1 MEMKKFAKPKTL
13 WKMSSTNKPLLTKG
27 MEASPLKKFT
37 IPKIRRTAEKVY
49 LSSCC
54 TNTREYSFIHDTL
67 KQCRLDV
74 SCDLQATW
82 QFGDTKLIHNEHLE
96 KKFTAKRS
104 EMRESGR
111 HGREVEEHFC
121 FLALPQSD
129 MVEIY
134 QNGISTKAST
144 LKILGNPLLGIYI
157 FRHVDVALN
166 FAQSRST
173 TVESIVIFKVLFGK
187 VKKVQP
193 SVDKN
198 KVSLDPSPNFD
209 CHMSRTVSS
218 VKDTIELQ
226 AYNSAVYFYEYDI
239 YSKPVDKPRQCLPY
253 AVVTVKFIG
262 QKIDNGHLT
271 PSLKVLTTRLTQ
283 RPERTCS
290 LNNCTVAKRI
300 GKGKDATVIF
310 EHFGKSV
317 DPFVDES
324 CLCSA
329 LNPDINLPNS
339 DTSNSYGNV
348 QNTNISNFDTCS
360 RQSESNS
367 ETRDTSQVY
376 DSTLSFMPRESGNED
391 LLLNLTYL
399 KSILSSISTAVP
411 PQNNAASSTVITSK
425 LIKDPRLMKREES
438 MGKQSNITSLNDGMP
453 VVKNLD
459 HVSSEINLS
468 SMPTISASCEVVP
481 SGDSILANCLD
492 TSCFACSLEDS
503 QSQTHS
509 MMSEYYHCTASS
521 KNTIAEEYN
530 DQGKFYFP
538 ISLSNV
544 VSQVEKQNHS
554 EEKAQSTQEKNS
566 IPLLIKQNSESYDDY
581 EPVNT
586 CTRESKNHI
595 SQESQPYNFITMHH
609 KVSTV
614 APLQKER
621 SIDEYIENTEK
632 MKMGNFIDS
641 EDSSKHGG
649 RQTWWNETNDY
660 FTNETNISPIDNCMS
675 LSQEYKEDKRLDS
688 SVDNYENTL
697 ITEVELSKSPL
708 STTKDKGKVDDL
720 GLQLESNLTPDIECL
735 SPKHLQQFLEYDNG
749 IHKSFTIAQQLI
761 ELKLEERDKKCF
773 DIITDTLQEAKDIPH
788 MKEPLVDTV
797 ISSTVKNVLDNSKCS
812 ITEECLSVQRKNENE
827 PALLENIQK
836 GCKETLRI
844 ENECQDHI
852 PFCNGNLN
860 DIYLNNKFVEQGD
873 NDKENQS
880 EAKEEDNVPCS
891 ENNIEIVYE
900 SEKHRFHTQNIF
912 TNISEKV
919 ENKNSYEVEMS
930 SPKEFSAFNLI
941 WRKTG
946 ISTETSLLK
955 NKDDVTKEKDAQN
968 TGGNVENLAST
979 TFSENSNSSLGVSN
993 VAVQVTSTTISALS
1007 TNHEDHQKFL
1017 LNETCISEN
1026 PAFGL
1031 LVTHKASDCA
1041 VDIDQNNSPDSFY
1054 PQVDE
1059 TLFLQNFEFE
1069 SEIEI
1074 ETEEYDDTF
1083 LFQPGIHSHGNVLYD
1098 EVEDAYEILKSR
1110 IDWEGLFGSSF
1121 EEIEASFT
1129 RENSDQHYLKKNG
1142 YVYSSSSQ
1150 NTRDLPNPVFPDLQI
1165 RITNNL
1171 FRPGF
1176 NHTDDS
1182 LTMTVNF
1189 HKCINEVTKPELY
1202 EERTPGFDIYSQP
1215 LDENSNCSCENK
1227 LDDSMQ
1233 DSRLGSKFQISCSSN
1248 LSQSI
1253 HVNHASENSNSGSL
1267 STEHSSTPVIENK
1280 CSSTS
1285 SKNFDS
1291 TDPRNTSMES
1301 RISKR
1306 KLGNKDLRHHE
1317 ICGKKKRQ
1325 TSQDSSQHFSL
1336 LSQGRIKTFSRSER
1350 NIRNVLDI
1358 LNSEA
1363 SLCKSKR
1370 LSRKLDKAVL
1380 HLKKAHRR
1388 VHTSLQLIS
1397 KVGEIKKGPLPK
1409 AYAIICNNFWESCDL
1424 EGYSSERRWC
1434 SKHFFSKRKY
1444 EKQGE
1449 QKAIGFDTDQ
1459 SLVQMSKHQSYKTNG
1474 DRIPECLSKER
1485 VASCVSRSHTS
1496 VHRDLSD
1503 QEQHP
1508 DSQLLLSASHSTGP
1522 SENDGSENPI
1532 ASELHPFSEKTEYLL
1547 YPHEKISE
1555 NVPADKKLP
1564 NSNYESLENHSTH
1577 SNVHDATKESN
1588 SEANAEINE
1597 SYSVFLS
1604 CIKGN
1609 NGSYD
1614 TDKNCSATSTAYTK
1628 VKADVNITSILKSD
1642 MKHVY
1647 KQDDISGCK
1656 NNEDIFPVVEWE
1668 ASVEN
1673 PTSSV
1678 TAGTMDPLN
1687 LSLVTGK
1694 KYSVPQFL
1702 STTPMTCSEGESS
1715 KSSLNK
1721 QITFATDP
1729 VMTSTT
1735 VSNCQKTCDRKTLLK
1750 TKEFSSNCSHV
1761 DMNETNVTTEHSNF
1775 DLMPVIEENK
1785 KYEENREK
1793 LSSKDYLPLKCNVND
1808 SPKRYIA
1815 KNDFQDTKFRKEHQ
1829 TEKANS
1835 VYKSNFY
1842 KGSPVT
1848 TENKNQKNKI
1858 LIEQSS
1864 HLRTKTSKLTGSHL
1878 SLMNKIP
1885 EAISLNNKGSQQ
1897 LKRKKGKIKVSNDS
1911 QSGCIS
1917 KPSIL
1922 RTNRTPIPHT
1932 QSETT
1937 NVTIFQKTPIS
1948 YMSQSKEKHS
1958 DNHTSFIAELSQ
1970 ILQRANEAS
1979 SLEMLEK
1986 ETKVCQDILP
1996 LFVEAFERKQECTL
2010 EQILISRELL
2020 VEQNLWNNCRHKLKP
2035 CAVDTLVELQMVME
2049 TIQFIKN
2056 KKRFLEGEPT
2066 FRSLLWYDETLYS
2079 ELLSRPRGYQLQS
2092 NFYPA
2097 FQGRLKYNAFCELQ
2111 SYHNQLVELL
2121 AETKRE
2127 NSSYYAFLKYK
2138 RQINE
2143 CEAIMKHRSDCF
2155 DFSLSIP
2162 FTCGVNLGNSLGD
2175 LEILRKS
2182 TLQLIGIHGDSPK
2195 VHSYTGKQDHFWII
2209 IEMIASKVNFIKS
2222 NEEASIK
2229 TSLYGLEHICFD
2241 AAKNLVWKEKSYS
2254 FCKNAQKNKE
2264 MLLEM
2269 NECAFSKLQNI
2280 YDTLSNDLNNE
2291 PTSSIGLDED
2301 TMNFSRKSDDVI
2313 ITETSGLNSTLFSR
2327 PDICC
2332 ISEILDQAEFADIKK
2347 LQELTLRC
2355 TDHLEILKKY
2365 FQILQE
2371 DNIDNIFITEDNI
2384 LDVLR
2389 NDSKGAIILK
2399 PAAIET
2405 YIEIVMLSETVHFL
2419 KNSMAKKLNNQRF
2432 RGMLWFDLSL
2442 LPELIHCQE
2451 KMASFSFLHEDATDC
2466 LWKVIETAISGV
2478 MEDLDIIYK
2487 YNEAVNC
2494 SYALHLFSRELN
2506 ELSEIKKLV
2515 VTSKYSISTYIDFVP
2530 CIASIN
2536 YGNTVTELERNYSQF
2551 SMLLKNTMSVPQ
2563 KDLGKVAHITKV
2575 MKTIEYMKIICAKDA
2590 KLTTSFIL
2598 HQILHNRKGTSQLK
2612 RKEEINVHIT
2622 KPEENT
2628 NKSSTF
2634 IKTPSI
2640 SGCLIKSMSHSTKK
2654 RPVTMDKCEDSQG
2667 KGTTKVSSCKKQ
2679 KVSMNDVTKIS
2690 RKKTI
2695 FSSSRTTKFQ
2705 SKNANETGSSL
2716 KRNYV
2721 SSKKDELK
2729 KSLPGTLLP
2738 FKNLQESGTSQSES
2752 KIDLTNSSF
2761 DVSEYLTEQQENLNG
2776 IRKRN
2781 VNANAM
2787 ETIDEDCPFIT
2798 CNQKSIADTF
2808 SKNPETLLQK
2818 LSKTPPD
2825 PAQNIYLSNIKLGTD
2840 VSLKPNSS
2848 GISEAPF
2855 HSMRNTHTNLDMN
2868 DTIFKH
2874 QDDEIIN
2881 LSIKDCT
2888 GTTSP
2893 EPIYIQNK
2901 IPVLQV
2907 KKTQPGTTE
2916 AQHMKDRVN
2925 SSSVP
2930 FRVPGSSILDVNHT
2944 AEYSFSE
2951 QQDEEHS
2958 KALDQKAD
2966 TYWNELPHSECSPVY
2981 NSSEYSFG
2989 TSYPYYACYV
2999 YQYSSSNGSA
3009 ITHTY
3014 QGVTSYEV
3022 QPPPS
3027 GIFTTITNT
3036 VQNTQSSLQYSQYF
3050 SYFAQRPQANAFVL
3064 QNEYFRPQ
3072 MPSSYNFQRP
3082 VFSQYAS
3089 YQPLPQAT
3097 YRYPPNPGALPEVPW
3112 TYDSWREK
3120 PFQPGH

>member
-1 MEMKKFAKPKTL
+1 MATNKMEMKKFAKPKTL
-13 WKMSSTNKPLLTKG
+13 WKMSSTSKPLSTRG
-27 MEASPLKKFT
+27 IEVSPLKKFT
-37 IPKIRRTAEKVY
+37 IPKIRRTTEKVY

-54 TNTREYSFIHDTL
+54 TNTREYSFIHDNL

-104 EMRESGR
+104 EMRENGR
-111 HGREVEEHFC
+111 HGRELEEHFC

-129 MVEIY
+129 MAEIY
-134 QNGISTKAST
+134 QSGISTKAST

-166 FAQSRST
+166 YAHSRST
-173 TVESIVIFKVLFGK
+173 AVEGIVIFKVLFGK

-209 CHMSRTVSS
+209 CHMSKTVPS

-271 PSLKVLTTRLTQ
+271 TSLKVLTPRLTQ

-310 EHFGKSV
+310 EHFGKPV

-324 CLCSA
+324 CLYST
-329 LNPDINLPNS
+329 LNSDINLPNS

-348 QNTNISNFDTCS
+348 QNGNISNFDTYS
-360 RQSESNS
+360 GQSENS
-367 ETRDTSQVY
+367 SEIRDTSQVH
-376 DSTLSFMPRESGNED
+376 DSSLSFMPRESGNED

-399 KSILSSISTAVP
+399 KSILSSISTPVP
-411 PQNNAASSTVITSK
+411 PQNNTASSTVITSK

-438 MGKQSNITSLNDGMP
+438 MGKQSNITGLSDGVP
-453 VVKNLD
+453 IDRNLD

-468 SMPTISASCEVVP
+468 SIPTVSASSEVVP
-481 SGDSILANCLD
+481 SGDTILANCLD
-492 TSCFACSLEDS
+492 TSCFTCSFEGS
-503 QSQTHS
+503 QSQARS
-509 MMSEYYHCTASS
+509 MMSENYDCIPSN
-521 KNTIAEEYN
+521 KNVIVEQYN
-530 DQGKFYFP
+530 DQGKIYFP

-544 VSQVEKQNHS
+544 VSEVENQNHS
-554 EEKAQSTQEKNS
+554 EEKAQRTKERSTQN
-566 IPLLIKQNSESYDDY
+566 NESYNY
-581 EPVNT
+581 YKSVNT
-586 CTRESKNHI
+586 CTRESKDHI
-595 SQESQPYNFITMHH
+595 SQESQAYNFITMHQIGH
-609 KVSTV
+609 QISTV
-614 APLQKER
+614 APLQKKG
-621 SIDEYIENTEK
+621 SIDEYIENTGK
-632 MKMGNFIDS
+632 IRTFIDS
-641 EDSSKHGG
+641 EDSSKHEG
-649 RQTWWNETNDY
+649 RQTWWNETNNY
-660 FTNETNISPIDNCMS
+660 LTNETKISPIDNCLS
-675 LSQEYKEDKRLDS
+675 LPQEYREDERLDS
-688 SVDNYENTL
+688 LVDNYENTL
-697 ITEVELSKSPL
+697 ITEEVELSKSPI
-708 STTKDKGKVDDL
+708 STKKDKDKVDDL
-720 GLQLESNLTPDIECL
+720 ALQLESNSTPSIECH
-735 SPKHLQQFLEYDNG
+735 SPKHLQHFLEYDNG
-749 IHKSFTIAQQLI
+749 IHQSFTIAQKLI
-761 ELKLEERDKKCF
+761 ELKLEERDQNCF
-773 DIITDTLQEAKDIPH
+773 NIITDALQEAKDIPQ
-788 MKEPLVDTV
+788 MKELLVDTV
-797 ISSTVKNVLDNSKCS
+797 ISSAVETALDSS
-812 ITEECLSVQRKNENE
+812 ERSTAEECMSVQKKTENE
-827 PALLENIQK
+827 TMSLENIQK
-836 GCKETLRI
+836 DCNETLNI
-844 ENECQDHI
+844 ENEYQDHI
-852 PFCNGNLN
+852 LFCNANLN
-860 DIYLNNKFVEQGD
+860 DDIYLNIKFIEQGD
-873 NDKENQS
+873 NDKENQN
-880 EAKEEDNVPCS
+880 EAREEYVSCS
-891 ENNIEIVYE
+891 ENNIELLYE
-900 SEKHRFHTQNIF
+900 SEKQGFHTHNFF
-912 TNISEKV
+912 TNISKKV
-919 ENKNSYEVEMS
+919 DNKNYQVEMS

-941 WRKTG
+941 WRKRG
-946 ISTETSLLK
+946 ISAETGLLK
-955 NKDDVTKEKDAQN
+955 NKDDVIKQKDTQN
-968 TGGNVENLAST
+968 VGKNVENLAFT
-979 TFSENSNSSLGVSN
+979 TVSENSTASLDVSN
-993 VAVQVTSTTISALS
+993 AAVQVSSTTISTLS

-1017 LNETCISEN
+1017 LNETCISKS
-1026 PAFGL
+1026 PDFGL
-1031 LVTHKASDCA
+1031 LVTHKASDCEIYM
-1041 VDIDQNNSPDSFY
+1041 DKSNSQDSFY
-1054 PQVDE
+1054 PAVDE
-1059 TLFLQNFEFE
+1059 NLFLQNFELE

-1074 ETEEYDDTF
+1074 ETEEYDDAF
-1083 LFQPGIHSHGNVLYD
+1083 LFQQGIHSHGNVLYD

-1129 RENSDQHYLKKNG
+1129 RENSDQPYLKKNG
-1142 YVYSSSSQ
+1142 CVYSSTPKT
-1150 NTRDLPNPVFPDLQI
+1150 TRELLNPVLPDLQI

-1182 LTMTVNF
+1182 LTINDNF
-1189 HKCINEVTKPELY
+1189 YKCINEVTKPEIY
-1202 EERTPGFDIYSQP
+1202 EERTPGFEMYSQP
-1215 LDENSNCSCENK
+1215 LDENSSYSCENK
-1227 LDDSMQ
+1227 LDDLMQ
-1233 DSRLGSKFQISCSSN
+1233 DSRLVSKFQISYSSN
-1248 LSQSI
+1248 LSHSI
-1253 HVNHASENSNSGSL
+1253 HVNHATEKPNSEFL
-1267 STEHSSTPVIENK
+1267 STEHSNITPVIENK
-1280 CSSTS
+1280 CSSTN
-1285 SKNFDS
+1285 SKNYDF
-1291 TDPRNTSMES
+1291 TDTRNKGMES

-1306 KLGNKDLRHHE
+1306 KLANKDLRHHE

-1325 TSQDSSQHFSL
+1325 TSQDSSEHFSL

-1424 EGYSSERRWC
+1424 EGYSSERRLY
-1434 SKHFFSKRKY
+1434 SKHFFSKRKCDKHG
-1444 EKQGE
+1444 EKR
-1449 QKAIGFDTDQ
+1449 AIGFDTDK
-1459 SLVQMSKHQSYKTNG
+1459 SLVQMSKHRSNKTNG
-1474 DRIPECLSKER
+1474 DRILECFSKKR
-1485 VASCVSRSHTS
+1485 VASSVSKSHTS
-1496 VHRDLSD
+1496 VDRELCD

-1508 DSQLLLSASHSTGP
+1508 ESQLLLSSTSQSTSQSECDDSRNPASS
-1522 SENDGSENPI
+1522 D
-1532 ASELHPFSEKTEYLL
+1532 LHPFSEKTEYLL
-1547 YPHEKISE
+1547 YPDEKITE
-1555 NVPADKKLP
+1555 KEHVDKKLS
-1564 NSNYESLENHSTH
+1564 NSKYESLENHSTH
-1577 SNVHDATKESN
+1577 GNINDATEN
-1588 SEANAEINE
+1588 NPETNAEINE
-1597 SYSVFLS
+1597 SYSVSLS
-1604 CIKGN
+1604 CIKEK
-1609 NGSYD
+1609 NGSCG
-1614 TDKNCSATSTAYTK
+1614 TDKNCDTPCIAHTK
-1628 VKADVNITSILKSD
+1628 VKADIKVTSLLKSE
-1642 MKHVY
+1642 MKHVLNADVY
-1647 KQDDISGCK
+1647 KQDDLTLSGCK
-1656 NNEDIFPVVEWE
+1656 RNEVIFPVVEWAAPNE
-1668 ASVEN
+1668 SS
-1673 PTSSV
+1673 TSSII
-1678 TAGTMDPLN
+1678 TGIMDPLN
-1687 LSLVTGK
+1687 LSLVAGK
-1694 KYSVPQFL
+1694 KNSIPQFL
-1702 STTPMTCSEGESS
+1702 STTPTIYSEGESS
-1715 KSSLNK
+1715 KSALNK
-1721 QITFATDP
+1721 QIMFATDP
-1729 VMTSTT
+1729 IMTPPN
-1735 VSNCQKTCDRKTLLK
+1735 VSHCQKICDRNSLVK
-1750 TKEFSSNCSHV
+1750 TKEFSSNCFHI
-1761 DMNETNVTTEHSNF
+1761 DMNETNVLPEHPEL

-1785 KYEENREK
+1785 YEENMKK
-1793 LSSKDYLPLKCNVND
+1793 LSSKDDLPLKCNVKDSSKTCVAQND
-1808 SPKRYIA
+1808 I
-1815 KNDFQDTKFRKEHQ
+1815 QDTKLRKEQ
-1829 TEKANS
+1829 TEKVIS
-1835 VYKSNFY
+1835 VYKSNMY
-1842 KGSPVT
+1842 EGSPVRI
-1848 TENKNQKNKI
+1848 ENQNQKTKP
-1858 LIEQSS
+1858 S
-1864 HLRTKTSKLTGSHL
+1864 HLSLKTSKSTDSHPL
-1878 SLMNKIP
+1878 LMNKIP
-1885 EAISLNNKGSQQ
+1885 QAISLNNKDSHQPKGN
-1897 LKRKKGKIKVSNDS
+1897 KEGKIKASNDF
-1911 QSGCIS
+1911 QSDCIS

-1922 RTNRTPIPHT
+1922 RTNHMPIPHT
-1932 QSETT
+1932 HSETSKE
-1937 NVTIFQKTPIS
+1937 TILQKTPIS

-1970 ILQRANEAS
+1970 ILQRADEAS

-1996 LFVEAFERKQECTL
+1996 LFVEAFERKQACAL

-2020 VEQNLWNNCRHKLKP
+2020 VGQNLWNNCRHKLKP

-2056 KKRFLEGEPT
+2056 KKRLLEGEPT

-2097 FQGRLKYNAFCELQ
+2097 FQGRLKYNAFYELQ

-2155 DFSLSIP
+2155 DFTLSIP
-2162 FTCGVNLGNSLGD
+2162 FTCGVNLGDSLGD
-2175 LEILRKS
+2175 LEILKKS
-2182 TLQLIGIHGDSPK
+2182 TLKLIDIHGDSPK

-2209 IEMIASKVNFIKS
+2209 IEMIASKVNFIKN

-2241 AAKNLVWKEKSYS
+2241 AAKNLVWKEKRYS
-2254 FCKNAQKNKE
+2254 FSKNSQKNKE
-2264 MLLEM
+2264 VLLEM
-2269 NECAFSKLQNI
+2269 NECAFSKLQSI
-2280 YDTLSNDLNNE
+2280 YDTLSNGLNNE

-2301 TMNFSRKSDDVI
+2301 TVIFSRKSDDVI
-2313 ITETSGLNSTLFSR
+2313 MTENSSLNSTLFSR

-2332 ISEILDQAEFADIKK
+2332 ISEILDQAEFADVKK

-2371 DNIDNIFITEDNI
+2371 DNIDNIFITEENI

-2389 NDSKGAIILK
+2389 NDNKGAIILK

-2451 KMASFSFLHEDATDC
+2451 KMASFSFLNEGATGC

-2487 YNEAVNC
+2487 YNGAVNC

-2536 YGNTVTELERNYSQF
+2536 YGNTVTELEHNYSQF
-2551 SMLLKNTMSVPQ
+2551 SMLLKSTMSVPQ

-2598 HQILHNRKGTSQLK
+2598 HQILHNRKDTSQLK
-2612 RKEEINVHIT
+2612 RKEKINVDIT
-2622 KPEENT
+2622 KREENI
-2628 NKSSTF
+2628 KPSTSL
-2634 IKTPSI
+2634 KTPSI
-2640 SGCLIKSMSHSTKK
+2640 SECLMKSMSHPTKK
-2654 RPVTMDKCEDSQG
+2654 RPIAIDKCEDSQENE
-2667 KGTTKVSSCKKQ
+2667 TATKVSSCKKQ

-2690 RKKTI
+2690 RKI
-2695 FSSSRTTKFQ
+2695 AASSSPRITNFQ
-2705 SKNANETGSSL
+2705 SKSENEPGSSL

-2729 KSLPGTLLP
+2729 KSVSGSLLP
-2738 FKNLQESGTSQSES
+2738 LKNLQENGTSKSES
-2752 KIDLTNSSF
+2752 KIDLTDSSS
-2761 DVSEYLTEQQENLNG
+2761 DVSEYLAGQQENLN
-2776 IRKRN
+2776 
-2781 VNANAM
+2781 
-2787 ETIDEDCPFIT
+2787 
-2798 CNQKSIADTF
+2798 
-2808 SKNPETLLQK
+2808 
-2818 LSKTPPD
+2818 
-2825 PAQNIYLSNIKLGTD
+2825 
-2840 VSLKPNSS
+2840 SS
-2848 GISEAPF
+2848 VVSEASL
-2855 HSMRNTHTNLDMN
+2855 HSARDIYTNLDLN
-2868 DTIFKH
+2868 DTILEH
-2874 QDDEIIN
+2874 QDNKIIN

-2888 GTTSP
+2888 STTSP

-2907 KKTQPGTTE
+2907 KKTQPVTTE
-2916 AQHMKDRVN
+2916 SQHMKDRLN
-2925 SSSVP
+2925 PSTVP
-2930 FRVPGSSILDVNHT
+2930 FGASRSSILDVSHT

-2951 QQDEEHS
+2951 RQDEEHP
-2958 KALDQKAD
+2958 KTLDQTAD
-2966 TYWNELPHSECSPVY
+2966 TSWNERAQSECTSIY

-3022 QPPPS
+3022 QPPPP

-3036 VQNTQSSLQYSQYF
+3036 VQNTHSSLQYSQYF
-3050 SYFAQRPQANAFVL
+3050 SYFAEQPQANAFVL
-3064 QNEYFRPQ
+3064 ENGYFRPQ
-3072 MPSSYNFQRP
+3072 MPISYNFQQP
-3082 VFSQYAS
+3082 AFSQYAS
-3089 YQPLPQAT
+3089 YQPLPQAA
-3097 YRYPPNPGALPEVPW
+3097 YRCPPNAGALPEVPW
-3112 TYDSWREK
+3112 TYNSWQEK
-3120 PFQPGH
+3120 SFQPGH